1 MSETKYLNRMKVLI
15 TPKLYSAR
23 SNNLPSRGCD
33 HLTAVPLLP
42 YILGGEKNGIFVET
56 FANKSLNLIKHSRY
70 FVTPISREISKALNF
85 LD

>member
-33 HLTAVPLLP
+33 HLTAVPPLTATLLTT
-42 YILGGEKNGIFVET
+42 YWAGEKNGIFVET

-70 FVTPISREISKALNF
+70 FVTPKFSG
-85 LD
+85 DQ